1 LNGSPV
7 LRALIWDVDGTLA
20 ETERDGHRVAFNDA
34 FEACGVPWRWDAD
47 TYGRL
52 LQVAGGYERILH
64 DMASR
69 PEAPASPRTREA
81 LARELHQ
88 RKNALYEAHV
98 AAAGIGLRPGV
109 RELLNECASQGVRAA
124 IATTTGR
131 GNVNALLR
139 ANLGEHWGWRF
150 QAVVCAEDAPR
161 KKPDPQAYLAALR
174 QLRCEAGEAIALE
187 DSPNGLAAALAAGIA
202 TVVTR
207 SAYFQ
212 HCAFDG
218 ALAVCDDLASTAP
231 LRSDAV
237 PSAHGPVSLASL
249 RRLLAAT
256 GDPAARAVRLR

>member
-34 FEACGVPWRWDAD
+34 FEACGVPWRWDAG

-52 LQVAGGYERILH
+52 LQVAGGYERVLH
-64 DMASR
+64 DMARR
-69 PEAPASPRTREA
+69 PEAPASPRAREE
-81 LARELHQ
+81 LARELHR
-88 RKNALYEAHV
+88 RKNALYEARI
-98 AAAGIGLRPGV
+98 AAAGIALRPGV
-109 RELLNECASQGVRAA
+109 RELLDECASQGVLVG

-139 ANLGEHWGWRF
+139 ANLGEHWGSRF
-150 QAVVCAEDAPR
+150 EAVVCAEDAPR
-161 KKPDPQAYLAALR
+161 KKPDPQAYVAALR
-174 QLRCEAGEAIALE
+174 QLRCDASEAIALE

-212 HCAFDG
+212 DCAFDG
-218 ALAVCDDLASTAP
+218 ALAVCDDLASSGP
-231 LRSDAV
+231 LRSDAAPV
-237 PSAHGPVSLASL
+237 TRGPVSLATL
-249 RRLLAAT
+249 RRLLAAA
-256 GDPAARAVRLR
+256 GEPAARALRLR

>member
-1 LNGSPV
+1 M

-52 LQVAGGYERILH
+52 LQVTGGYERILR
-64 DMASR
+64 DMATR
-69 PEAPASPRTREA
+69 PEAPATPQQRET
-81 LARELHQ
+81 LARELHR
-88 RKNALYEAHV
+88 RKNALYEARV
-98 AAAGIGLRPGV
+98 AAARIGLRPGV
-109 RELLNECASQGVRAA
+109 RALLDECANQGVLAA

-139 ANLGEHWGWRF
+139 ANLGEHWGSRF

-174 QLRCEAGEAIALE
+174 QLRCDAGEAIALE
-187 DSPNGLAAALAAGIA
+187 DSPNGLAAALAAGVA

-212 HCAFDG
+212 DCAFGG
-218 ALAVCDDLASTAP
+218 ALAVCDDLASSGP
-231 LRSDAV
+231 MCSDAV
-237 PSAHGPVSLASL
+237 PSVHGPVSLATL
-249 RRLLAAT
+249 RRLLATT
-256 GDPAARAVRLR
+256 GDPAARALQLR